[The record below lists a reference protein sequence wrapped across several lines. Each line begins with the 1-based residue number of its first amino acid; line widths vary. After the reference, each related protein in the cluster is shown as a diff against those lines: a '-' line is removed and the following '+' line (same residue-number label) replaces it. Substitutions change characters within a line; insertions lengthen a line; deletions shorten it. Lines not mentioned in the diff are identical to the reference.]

1 MAESLPPSPP
11 APLPAPPPA
20 PFSSTAVTK
29 KVEPSNLP
37 QNEHTSA
44 LTRAELHTRGH
55 IVLSFWVVVLVLG
68 LPLWY
73 LTTSIYRAPLPLS
86 QMTAWS
92 EGKECKIEFPLL
104 VDVLVDNQGG
114 SAIGEVED
122 LIRDV
127 QLHLDDAREGKM
139 GGGHLR
145 LRLVEETSCPHTS
158 EKLKMREVIQG
169 ENQEEYAQENVAAV
183 LRLLPGDP
191 GSTEHT
197 HLLQSSQRSIDLFYA
212 SVYNPASSASLAS
225 LSSYAAKMLHEV
237 FREEDQM
244 INHFLDKAS
253 LSNGDGNGSREGTQQ
268 YFGNVDM
275 SRKTARMIRYSS
287 TYHITFSLFTGSGIP
302 SSWDIVPAI
311 ETYLTPLLNALS
323 PISNFTVE
331 SQVQFYAS
339 FSPTIRPLWNEEL
352 KAWTLT
358 KDDLSNFINSAEW
371 PLTSIKS
378 DPTINFIIYIPE
390 SSFSPLVIPESAG
403 NAWLLPQWGG
413 VAILNPRAEGIVDS
427 NTTTT
432 LRDSPTHLPLDDLKP
447 SLDIFATQLLALLGT
462 PSASPSASSSLPIR
476 IDSLT
481 RQRTAETLLSA
492 SATLGSLARLVLAL
506 PSIAIPPTV
515 STSVSKTITA
525 LEKSCAE
532 LRRGRFNRALQEG
545 RIASEEAEKAFFERT
560 MVAQVY
566 FPDEHKVAVYLPLL
580 GPVGVPLI
588 MGGVK
593 VLKAIL
599 AQRRHATKIGQE
611 KKAT

>member
-1 MAESLPPSPP
+1 MPSLPPPP
-11 APLPAPPPA
+11 INKLEPL
-20 PFSSTAVTK
+20 T
-29 KVEPSNLP
+29 LP
-37 QNEHTSA
+37 QDELTPA
-44 LTRAELHTRGH
+44 LTRGELRNRGQ
-55 IVLSFWVVVLVLG
+55 IVLSFWFVVLGLG

-86 QMTAWS
+86 QMKSWS
-92 EGKECKIEFPLL
+92 EGNECKIEFPLL
-104 VDVLVDNQGG
+104 VDVLVDKKKVG
-114 SAIGEVED
+114 AVGEVKD
-122 LIRDV
+122 LIREV

-145 LRLVEETSCPHTS
+145 LRFVEETSCP
-158 EKLKMREVIQG
+158 LKG
-169 ENQEEYAQENVAAV
+169 ETLHIGAEERGGNQEEDEHANVAAV
-183 LRLLPGDP
+183 LRLLPGEP

-197 HLLQSSQRSIDLFYA
+197 HSLQSSQRTIDLFYSSA
-212 SVYNPASSASLAS
+212 YNPASSASLAS
-225 LSSYAAKMLHEV
+225 LSSYAAKMLHEI

-244 INHFLDKAS
+244 INHFLGKAS
-253 LSNGDGNGSREGTQQ
+253 LSNGDGDGNGSREGIQQ
-268 YFGNVDM
+268 HLGIADM
-275 SRKTARMIRYSS
+275 SRKTARMIHYSS
-287 TYHITFSLFTGSGIP
+287 TYHITFSLFTGSGVP
-302 SSWDIVPAI
+302 SSWDIVPAV
-311 ETYLTPLLNALS
+311 ETYFTPLLNALS

-390 SSFSPLVIPESAG
+390 SSSSPLVIPESAG

-413 VAILNPRAEGIVDS
+413 VAILNPSTGMTVDS
-427 NTTTT
+427 NTA
-432 LRDSPTHLPLDDLKP
+432 PTHLSLDDLKP

-462 PSASPSASSSLPIR
+462 PASPSTSSSLPIR

-515 STSVSKTITA
+515 SLSVSNTITA
-525 LEKSCAE
+525 LEKGCTE
-532 LRRGRFNRALQEG
+532 LRQGRFSRALKQG

-580 GPVGVPLI
+580 GPVGVPLV
-588 MGGVK
+588 MGGIK
-593 VLKAIL
+593 VLKAIMG
-599 AQRRHATKIGQE
+599 QRRHALEVGRE
-611 KKAT
+611 KKRT